1 LVADDLEG
9 PFVAWLNA
17 HEGGYAVNKRSAVL
31 IAAGLVLTLGI
42 GGLAVSLGL
51 TGPTPVN
58 AVETARPERV
68 VKVERRTV
76 TVHRKAKAS
85 SAATVVLSA
94 PAPSAGMAD
103 GSGDGY
109 EGEHESESHDDF
121 SDLESEDLG

>member
-1 LVADDLEG
+1 M
-9 PFVAWLNA
+9 
-17 HEGGYAVNKRSAVL
+17 NKRSAVL
-31 IAAGLVLTLGI
+31 IAAGLVLTLAI

-85 SAATVVLSA
+85 SAATIVLSA
-94 PAPSAGMAD
+94 PAPSSSMGDDA
-103 GSGDGY
+103 GDGY
-109 EGEHESESHDDF
+109 EGEHEGESHE
-121 SDLESEDLG
+121 DLSEMESEDLG

>member
-1 LVADDLEG
+1 LEAA
-9 PFVAWLNA
+9 FVAWLNA
-17 HEGGYAVNKRSAVL
+17 RERGYAVNKRSAVL

-58 AVETARPERV
+58 ALETAQPERV

-76 TVHRKAKAS
+76 TIHRKAKAS

-94 PAPSAGMAD
+94 PAPGSGMGD
-103 GSGDGY
+103 DSGDGY
-109 EGEHESESHDDF
+109 EGEHESESHEDL
-121 SDLESEDLG
+121 SDLESEDFG

>member
-1 LVADDLEG
+1 M
-9 PFVAWLNA
+9 
-17 HEGGYAVNKRSAVL
+17 NKRSAVF

-58 AVETARPERV
+58 AIETARPERV

-76 TVHRKAKAS
+76 TVHRKGKTP

-94 PAPSAGMAD
+94 PAPASGMGD
-103 GSGDGY
+103 DSGDGY

-121 SDLESEDLG
+121 SEMESEDLG

>member
-1 LVADDLEG
+1 M
-9 PFVAWLNA
+9 
-17 HEGGYAVNKRSAVL
+17 NKRSAVL

-76 TVHRKAKAS
+76 TVHRKAKAP

-94 PAPSAGMAD
+94 PAP
-103 GSGDGY
+103 GSGMGEATEDGY
-109 EGEHESESHDDF
+109 EGEHETESHQ
-121 SDLESEDLG
+121 DLSEMESEDLG

>member
-1 LVADDLEG
+1 M
-9 PFVAWLNA
+9 
-17 HEGGYAVNKRSAVL
+17 VNKRSAVL

-42 GGLAVSLGL
+42 GGLAVWLGL

-76 TVHRKAKAS
+76 TVHRKAKAT

-94 PAPSAGMAD
+94 PVP
-103 GSGDGY
+103 GSGMGDDSGDRY
-109 EGEHESESHDDF
+109 EGEHESESHEDL
-121 SDLESEDLG
+121 SDMESEDHG